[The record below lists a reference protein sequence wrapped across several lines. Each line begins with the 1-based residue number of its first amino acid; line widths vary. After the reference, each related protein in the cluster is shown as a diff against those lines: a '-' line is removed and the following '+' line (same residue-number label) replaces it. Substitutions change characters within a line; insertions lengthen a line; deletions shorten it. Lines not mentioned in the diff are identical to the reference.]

1 MKLSPP
7 PNVSGIF
14 AVISPLFMFS
24 ITEILI
30 RPKSHTRCVV
40 SPCLFFNRCF
50 VLRDLD
56 EAAPV
61 DEDENLRVVADVD
74 VEEFVCELLQRPMSR
89 LEYDKNCTFLVCSE
103 NCESNMR
110 EMMES

>member
-14 AVISPLFMFS
+14 TVISPPFMFS

-30 RPKSHTRCVV
+30 RPESHTRCVV
-40 SPCLFFNRCF
+40 SPCLFYNLCF

-56 EAAPV
+56 EAALV
-61 DEDENLRVVADVD
+61 DEDENLRIVNDVD
-74 VEEFVCELLQRPMSR
+74 VEESFYELLPRPISR
-89 LEYDKNCTFLVCSE
+89 LEYDKNCTFLL
-103 NCESNMR
+103 
-110 EMMES
+110 